1 MRIQTHHMYQLPL
14 LNAEKSL
21 RVITCASQ
29 CSHKHFQHSTQVM
42 HLCVGKKAKQIV
54 NKSKELCVRCF
65 LTISERVMFC
75 KELGVKGLSA
85 S

>member
-54 NKSKELCVRCF
+54 NTSKEIVC
-65 LTISERVMFC
+65 VMFC
-75 KELGVKGLSA
+75 DNKRKSDVL
-85 S
+85 